1 MNKVSSSLIK
11 DTIIIISIIV
21 VFVAVFLVFYTEI
34 IKNNKIKNSK
44 KNFYVVEEELLKAVN
59 KCSDKEQSWI
69 FGIPCE
75 QKPTKKIISDYFN
88 ETKNL
93 TNPFDDLKGVEGT
106 PGSVQIDIQNE
117 LLILSIDF
125 DASGGIDID
134 HKITY

>member
-1 MNKVSSSLIK
+1 MNNVSSSLKK
-11 DTIIIISIIV
+11 DVIIIISIIIVFLAV
-21 VFVAVFLVFYTEI
+21 VLVFYTEI
-34 IKNNKIKNSK
+34 LKNRKIKDTKINYDFVK
-44 KNFYVVEEELLKAVN
+44 EELSKAVN

-75 QKPTKKIISDYFN
+75 QKPTTKIISDYFN

-93 TNPFDDLKGVEGT
+93 TNPYDGLKGVEGT

-125 DASGGIDID
+125 DISGGIDID
-134 HKITY
+134 HKIAY